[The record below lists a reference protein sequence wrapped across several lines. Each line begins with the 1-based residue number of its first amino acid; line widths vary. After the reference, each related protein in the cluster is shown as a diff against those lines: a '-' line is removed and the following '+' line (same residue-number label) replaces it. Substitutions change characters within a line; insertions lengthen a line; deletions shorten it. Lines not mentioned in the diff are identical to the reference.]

1 MSPSKQKTV
10 ESLQLNKPAGKLP
23 GPMDAVIFRGS
34 GTNLHDGSKRFR
46 SMVDSH
52 IFDFTAAK
60 SNPEKKGIVMECIQ
74 KHKAM
79 GGRFVGYYNGAYYHA
94 TEKKAYNK
102 VIQRLRDQKL
112 RALREFD
119 QIQILEEDFDDLFPS
134 MTISSASKA

>member
-1 MSPSKQKTV
+1 MSQSKQKTV

-23 GPMDAVIFRGS
+23 RPCDVVLFRGN

-52 IFDFTAAK
+52 IFDFIAAK
-60 SNPEKKGIVMECIQ
+60 SRPEKYDIVMKCIQ
-74 KHKAM
+74 KHKAT
-79 GGRFVGYYNGAYYHA
+79 GGRFVGYYDGMYYHA

-102 VIQRLRDQKL
+102 VIQRLRDQKA

-119 QIQILEEDFDDLFPS
+119 EIQILGDDFDVVFPLDD
-134 MTISSASKA
+134 ISLASKA